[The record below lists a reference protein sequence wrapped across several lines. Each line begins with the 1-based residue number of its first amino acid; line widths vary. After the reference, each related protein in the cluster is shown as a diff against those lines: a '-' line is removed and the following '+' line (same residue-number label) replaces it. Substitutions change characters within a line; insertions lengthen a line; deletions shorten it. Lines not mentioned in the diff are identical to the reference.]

1 MESLEKSRARR
12 AVAASLY
19 LILAAVGVV
28 VFALNTGSIRLSP
41 LEVLSTL
48 LGNGTGE
55 QELILFEYRLPRI
68 IITAL
73 AGIGLGIAGAVL
85 QGVSRNS
92 LADPG
97 ILGLNAGAAF
107 GLIVFVSFFRSMEGP
122 TALLIPMFTF
132 AGGVLTAI
140 LIFLLSYDRNRGIS
154 PIRLILV
161 GIAIEA
167 GIGAVTLF
175 LSLRLDE
182 DIYSFASRWLA
193 GSVWGR
199 EWIHVGSLLP
209 WIALLAPFIY
219 SQSKK
224 LDVFALGDE
233 LAAGIGS
240 RVTRNRI
247 VLLASAVAL
256 SCASVAMAGG
266 IGFIGLVAP
275 HIARRL
281 AGPQHRYFLPIAG
294 LVGLFVL
301 VAADTIG
308 RSVFQPV
315 AIPAGVVVAL
325 VGGPY
330 FLYLLFKTKF

>member
-1 MESLEKSRARR
+1 MDRIQVSRLRNALWASFTLLLIAI
-12 AVAASLY
+12 AVVT
-19 LILAAVGVV
+19 I
-28 VFALNTGSIRLSP
+28 ALNTGSIRLSP
-41 LEVLSTL
+41 SEVWNTL
-48 LGNGTGE
+48 WGNGTNE
-55 QELILFEYRLPRI
+55 QMLILFEYRLPRI

-73 AGIGLGIAGAVL
+73 AGMGLGVAGAVL
-85 QGVSRNS
+85 QGVSRNA

-97 ILGLNAGAAF
+97 ILGLHAGAAF
-107 GLIVFVSFFRSMEGP
+107 GLIVFVSFFRTMEGP
-122 TALLIPMFTF
+122 AALLIPLFTF
-132 AGGVLTAI
+132 AGGMVTAVI
-140 LIFLLSYDRNRGIS
+140 IFLFAYDRFKGLL

-167 GIGAVTLF
+167 GIGAFTLF

-182 DIYSFASRWLA
+182 DTYSFTSRWLA

-199 EWIHVGSLLP
+199 EWIHVWTLLP
-209 WIALLAPFIY
+209 WIALLIPFLY

-224 LDVFALGDE
+224 LDLFALGDE
-233 LAAGIGS
+233 LASGIGS

-247 VLLASAVAL
+247 VMLAAAVAL

-281 AGPQHRYFLPIAG
+281 AGPQHRYFLPVAALTG
-294 LVGLFVL
+294 LVIL
-301 VAADTIG
+301 VTADTIG
-308 RSVFQPV
+308 RSILQPV
-315 AIPAGVVVAL
+315 AIPAGIVVAM

-330 FLYLLFKTKF
+330 FLYMLFKTKF

>member
-1 MESLEKSRARR
+1 MESMEKSRLRR
-12 AVAASLY
+12 AVAASFCL
-19 LILAAVGVV
+19 LLAAVGVV

-41 LEVLSTL
+41 LNVLNTL
-48 LGNGTGE
+48 LGNGTEE
-55 QELILFEYRLPRI
+55 QALILFEYRLPRMA
-68 IITAL
+68 ITAL
-73 AGIGLGIAGAVL
+73 AGIGLGIAGATL

-107 GLIVFVSFFRSMEGP
+107 GLIVFVSFFRSMEGT

-132 AGGVLTAI
+132 AGGVMTAI

-199 EWIHVGSLLP
+199 EWIHVWSLLP

-256 SCASVAMAGG
+256 SCASVAMSGG

-294 LVGLFVL
+294 LVGLVVL

-330 FLYLLFKTKF
+330 FLYLLFKIKF